1 MSGLVRSKWIIRLI
15 ACGVLGGLLLAF
27 PPFHVIPLNLAR
39 EKAQAQAFD
48 PVRFALQFWHEQ
60 LPGIFDSA
68 HEAQVVLNAIR
79 RDRKSAKALY
89 GRVVGLD
96 GPHHYLLRGT
106 ARIIAVSERKIELA
120 LTGNDSEQPDIVLVV
135 SMIFGN
141 EILNATGLVKH
152 SQFKRT
158 NEYNAVSAEV
168 NKIVESKL
176 VPAIL
181 KEAKVGSAIYF
192 VGCSSKISD
201 DDPMPIPMR
210 LVPVKLEVQ

>member
-1 MSGLVRSKWIIRLI
+1 MIGTVQSKWIFRLSMCGI
-15 ACGVLGGLLLAF
+15 VGVLLLVF
-27 PPFHVIPLNLAR
+27 PPFHIVSLESAR
-39 EKAQAQAFD
+39 ENAREQVFNPAD
-48 PVRFALQFWHEQ
+48 FALRLWKEQ
-60 LPGIFDSA
+60 LPSALDSTY
-68 HEAQVVLNAIR
+68 EATEVLDAIR
-79 RDRKSAKALY
+79 HDRASAKAQY

-96 GPHHYLLRGT
+96 GPHHYFLQGT
-106 ARIIAVSERKIELA
+106 GRIVALSELQAELA
-120 LTGNDSEQPDIVLVV
+120 LSGKNNEQAEIVLVL

-168 NKIVESKL
+168 NKIVESEL
-176 VPAIL
+176 VPAFL
-181 KEAKVGSAIYF
+181 EKAKVGSMVHFI
-192 VGCSSKISD
+192 GCSVKISD

>member
-1 MSGLVRSKWIIRLI
+1 MGANRSKWILPLA
-15 ACGVLGGLLLAF
+15 ACGVVGCLLLVF
-27 PPFHVIPLNLAR
+27 PPFHIVPLESAK
-39 EKAQAQAFD
+39 EKAQSQAFN
-48 PVRFALQFWHEQ
+48 PAEFASRFWQEQ
-60 LPGIFDSA
+60 LPSALDNA
-68 HEAQVVLNAIR
+68 HEAETVLNAIR
-79 RDRKSAKALY
+79 RDRTSAKARY

-96 GPHHYLLRGT
+96 GPHYYFLKGT
-106 ARIIAVSERKIELA
+106 GKIAAIGEHQMQ
-120 LTGNDSEQPDIVLVV
+120 LTLVGSDSKQAEIVLVT

-168 NKIVESKL
+168 NEIVESEL
-176 VPAIL
+176 VPAFL
-181 KEAKVGSAIYF
+181 EEAKVGSTVHF

>member
-1 MSGLVRSKWIIRLI
+1 MIGANRSKWVFRLA
-15 ACGVLGGLLLAF
+15 ACGIVGSLLLVF
-27 PPFHVIPLNLAR
+27 PPFHIVPLELAK
-39 EKAQAQAFD
+39 EKAQAQVFD
-48 PVRFALQFWHEQ
+48 PAEFALRFWQEQ
-60 LPGIFDSA
+60 LPSA
-68 HEAQVVLNAIR
+68 LDDAYEVETVLDAIR
-79 RDRKSAKALY
+79 RDRASAKTRY

-96 GPHHYLLRGT
+96 GPHYYFLKGT
-106 ARIIAVSERKIELA
+106 GKIVAIGERQVELTLA
-120 LTGNDSEQPDIVLVV
+120 GSDGERAEIVLVT

-168 NKIVESKL
+168 NKIVESEL
-176 VPAIL
+176 VPAFF
-181 KEAKVGSAIYF
+181 KEAKVGSTVYF

>member
-1 MSGLVRSKWIIRLI
+1 MIGSDRSKWILRLA
-15 ACGVLGGLLLAF
+15 ACGVLGGLLLVF
-27 PPFHVIPLNLAR
+27 PPCRIVPLESAR
-39 EKAQAQAFD
+39 EKARAQVFD
-48 PVRFALQFWHEQ
+48 PAEYALRFWQDQ
-60 LPGIFDSA
+60 LPSALDSA
-68 HEAQVVLNAIR
+68 YEAVAVLDAIR
-79 RDRKSAKALY
+79 RDRTSAQARY

-96 GPHHYLLRGT
+96 GPHHYFLKGT
-106 ARIIAVSERKIELA
+106 GTIAALGERRVELTLA
-120 LTGNDSEQPDIVLVV
+120 DSEQTEIVLVT

-168 NKIVESKL
+168 NKIVESE
-176 VPAIL
+176 VAPAFLEKAEIG
-181 KEAKVGSAIYF
+181 ATVQF

-210 LVPVKLEVQ
+210 LVPVRLEVQ

>member
-1 MSGLVRSKWIIRLI
+1 MIGPDRSKWVFRL
-15 ACGVLGGLLLAF
+15 AVCGFVGVLLLVF
-27 PPFHVIPLNLAR
+27 PPFHIVSLESAR
-39 EKAQAQAFD
+39 EKAQAQTFD
-48 PVRFALQFWHEQ
+48 PAEFALRFWKEQ
-60 LPGIFDSA
+60 LPSTLDSA
-68 HEAQVVLNAIR
+68 YEATAVLDAIR
-79 RDRKSAKALY
+79 RDRASAKAQY

-96 GPHHYLLRGT
+96 GPHHYFLQGT
-106 ARIIAVSERKIELA
+106 GRIVALGERQVELA
-120 LTGNDSEQPDIVLVV
+120 LSGNDSERPDIVLAV

-168 NKIVESKL
+168 NKGVESEL
-176 VPAIL
+176 VPAFL
-181 KEAKVGSAIYF
+181 EKAKVGSTVHFI
-192 VGCSSKISD
+192 GCSSKISD